1 MVRTGEQLVEEIH
14 RLEVEASRLE
24 AEAGGNGNICVAN
37 TFPQY
42 LKIIRKVQKL
52 RNQL

>member
-1 MVRTGEQLVEEIH
+1 MVRTREQLVEEIH

-24 AEAGGNGNICVAN
+24 AEAGGNICYAN

-42 LKIIRKVQKL
+42 LKINRKVQKL
-52 RNQL
+52 RNRL

>member
-1 MVRTGEQLVEEIH
+1 MVRTREQLVEEIH

-24 AEAGGNGNICVAN
+24 AEAGGNICVAN

>member
-1 MVRTGEQLVEEIH
+1 MVRTREQLVEEIH
-14 RLEVEASRLE
+14 RLEIEASRLE
-24 AEAGGNGNICVAN
+24 AEAGGSIYGSNL
-37 TFPQY
+37 FSKY